1 MNQAQPVPNNNAVIL
16 IAVAIALLL
25 LTKQEGCVG
34 PVGPAPSAIDR
45 VTYVYEKDDTVVPK
59 LVAFALQKLNEDAT
73 KGIIASEF
81 EKDTVNGNGQIPEQY
96 KIALEAAKGAGLP
109 ALVVQVG
116 EKVVKIVKNPSTEEH
131 VAEALK

>member
-1 MNQAQPVPNNNAVIL
+1 MINQNNIL
-16 IAVAIALLL
+16 VLVVLFLALVMVSQ
-25 LTKQEGCVG
+25 QEGCDNPLD
-34 PVGPAPSAIDR
+34 PVSDVDR

-59 LVAFALQKLNEDAT
+59 PVAFALQKLNEDAA

-81 EKDTVNGNGQIPEQY
+81 EKDTLNGNGQIPEQY

-109 ALVVQVG
+109 ALVVQAG